1 MDKSLGKHTKCKLLF
16 RMPKSS
22 ATGATNSAN
31 DIFVG
36 GSGLLIDGGG
46 GPTKPVRVD
55 KLIISE
61 HKQAGSACIKSQP
74 DFQNPGTIL

>member
-1 MDKSLGKHTKCKLLF
+1 
-16 RMPKSS
+16 MPKSS

-31 DIFVG
+31 DSFVG

-55 KLIISE
+55 KFIISE

-74 DFQNPGTIL
+74 DLQNPVPFCNVSTLETQLLPTH

>member
-1 MDKSLGKHTKCKLLF
+1 LDKSLDKHTKCKLLF

-46 GPTKPVRVD
+46 GPRKPVRVD

-61 HKQAGSACIKSQP
+61 HKHTGLACIKSQP
-74 DFQNPGTIL
+74 DFQNLGIIL

>member
-1 MDKSLGKHTKCKLLF
+1 
-16 RMPKSS
+16 MPKSS

-36 GSGLLIDGGG
+36 GSGLLIVGGG

-55 KLIISE
+55 KLISE
-61 HKQAGSACIKSQP
+61 HEQAGSACIKSQP

>member
-1 MDKSLGKHTKCKLLF
+1 
-16 RMPKSS
+16 MPKSS

-46 GPTKPVRVD
+46 GPRKPVRVD

-61 HKQAGSACIKSQP
+61 HKHTGLACIKSQP
-74 DFQNPGTIL
+74 DFQNPGIIL